1 MTCSNPVQEKNRH
14 NPLPSRRSMTGPRM
28 PSAVWAT
35 SDLEMAWPWP
45 PPFTSDNCLPICFTE
60 LSTFPRKLKMD
71 SVQLPYEP
79 MYLWLGGRLVG
90 WLIWWLVGL
99 KDGWSVGRMV
109 GRSVVSLSNKMQQKS
124 IPYLSENLWAR
135 PSSTVFRVDCCL
147 FRIAAA
153 SVWSALP
160 PIL

>member
-1 MTCSNPVQEKNRH
+1 MTCSNPVQEKIRH

-79 MYLWLGGRLVG
+79 MYRWLGGRLVG
-90 WLIWWLVGL
+90 WLGWWLDGWM
-99 KDGWSVGRMV
+99 DGWSVGRMV
-109 GRSVVSLSNKMQQKS
+109 GRSYHYQIKCNRNQYLTFLKICEQDHRELYLELTVV
-124 IPYLSENLWAR
+124 
-135 PSSTVFRVDCCL
+135 CL
-147 FRIAAA
+147 E
-153 SVWSALP
+153 
-160 PIL
+160 